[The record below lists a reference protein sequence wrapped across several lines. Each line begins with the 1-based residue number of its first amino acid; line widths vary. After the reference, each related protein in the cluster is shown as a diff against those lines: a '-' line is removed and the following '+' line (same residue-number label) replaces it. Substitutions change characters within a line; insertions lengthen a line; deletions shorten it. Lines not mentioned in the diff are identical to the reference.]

1 VSEAREAILA
11 RIRTALGRTA
21 EARAAAA
28 AEIGARLAAPRP
40 GPLPSR
46 AAVAGEERIAL
57 FGRMARA
64 VGAEVQRL
72 SGPDGIRD
80 AVVEFL
86 RRHNLPARL
95 VRAADPLLDAAGLEA
110 DPLLEV
116 RTGVP
121 AEPDPVGLTVALAG
135 IAETGTLLLASA
147 AERPTLLA
155 FLPETMRNSLQ
166 NLKHPLGSDTTRC
179 ALAARLVLDE
189 VQEVAGQVYHTG
201 VFVHNDKSSGAHHRS
216 ELLQGLVIH
225 RDVKILFRNAPA

>member
-1 VSEAREAILA
+1 MSEAREAILA

-46 AAVAGEERIAL
+46 ATVTGEERIAL

-155 FLPETMRNSLQ
+155 FLPETSIVVL
-166 NLKHPLGSDTTRC
+166 PTA
-179 ALAARLVLDE
+179 ALVGTYEEAWARLRGRPGFPPRSVNLI
-189 VQEVAGQVYHTG
+189 TG
-201 VFVHNDKSSGAHHRS
+201 PSRTGDIPPSIELGAHGPRR
-216 ELLQGLVIH
+216 LLVLLVDEA
-225 RDVKILFRNAPA
+225 RPVEP